1 MAATRVSSRDAAT
14 SLGQVAGFLFSR
26 YTMPMILILLGPP
39 GSGKGTQAEL
49 LRNRRGWAHLST
61 GDLLRALKDEP
72 NPDEETK
79 AALSTMAQGG
89 LVSDAFIF
97 KISFK
102 ALDAALADGKQAV
115 LDGAI
120 RNLAQAD
127 AFWKHF
133 EERSATDQ
141 VKAVWIALSEDEA
154 RRRIEHRLVLEH
166 RPDDNPEVARK
177 RFEAMGR
184 AAMKP
189 VLDFYREKKVLD
201 EIDGM
206 GTIEEVYK
214 ELEYVLDQET

>member
-1 MAATRVSSRDAAT
+1 MMV
-14 SLGQVAGFLFSR
+14 FR
-26 YTMPMILILLGPP
+26 YTTVIVMILILLGPP

-49 LRNRRGWAHLST
+49 LRDRRGWAHLST
-61 GDLLRALKDEP
+61 GALLRALKDEP

-79 AALSTMAQGG
+79 QALATMAQGG

-97 KISFK
+97 KISFR
-102 ALDAALADGKQAV
+102 ALDATRAAGKEVV

-120 RNLAQAD
+120 RNRAQAE
-127 AFWKHF
+127 AFWNHF
-133 EERSATDQ
+133 EEQKVTDQ
-141 VKAVWIALSEDEA
+141 VKAIWIALSEDEA
-154 RRRIEHRLVLEH
+154 KQRIEHRLALEH
-166 RPDDNPEVARK
+166 RADDNPEVARK
-177 RFEAMGR
+177 RFESMGR

-214 ELEYVLDQET
+214 ELEYVFNQET

>member
-1 MAATRVSSRDAAT
+1 
-14 SLGQVAGFLFSR
+14 
-26 YTMPMILILLGPP
+26 MPMILILLGPP
-39 GSGKGTQAEL
+39 GSGKGTQARL
-49 LRNRRGWAHLST
+49 LRDHRGWVHLST
-61 GDLLRALKDEP
+61 GNLLRALKDEK

-79 AALSTMAQGG
+79 AALAVMAQGG

-97 KISFK
+97 NISFK
-102 ALDAALADGKQAV
+102 ALDATLAAGKAVV

-127 AFWKHF
+127 AFWSHF
-133 EERSATDQ
+133 EEQNVTDH

-154 RRRIEHRLVLEH
+154 KRRIEHRLVLEH
-166 RPDDNPEVARK
+166 RPDDNPEVSRK

-206 GTIEEVYK
+206 GTVEEVYK
-214 ELEYVLDQET
+214 ELEYVLDQKT